1 MSNGMLPCGSPGG
14 PDCDDADAGDD
25 VIPPVDGDDGDPGT
39 QPPGDGGG
47 NPEPPVDDPDPPT
60 EEDPG
65 GGTNPPGGGGGGETP
80 GGGGGGGP
88 VDEEG
93 FDCGVEPPLAGEVI
107 STEPTQV
114 ALGEPYT
121 KRFGTGIKATDSS
134 TITINAPVVVGMNKR
149 GIESRRE
156 SIVKVNGGIC
166 RGGEY
171 GIIASISSTAYASRF
186 LNERN
191 GGVHAEHS
199 GTIIFGRDSLAK
211 NVRQMTCAD
220 ASFLYLIGTT
230 SQTTKFT
237 SDDTKAYK
245 LLSLRHMRLEGA
257 SHAETSSS
265 GTTATTFRGDF
276 EANEGSANYT
286 VDESS
291 SFESEPIITD

>member
-1 MSNGMLPCGSPGG
+1 MPNGMLPCGGPGAPECDE
-14 PDCDDADAGDD
+14 PDVPID
-25 VIPPVDGDDGDPGT
+25 VDPPVDDGSGDIGDPGT
-39 QPPGDGGG
+39 QPPGEGGG
-47 NPEPPVDDPDPPT
+47 DVNPPGEGEDPPT
-60 EEDPG
+60 EEDPDPE
-65 GGTNPPGGGGGGETP
+65 PPGEGGGGDD
-80 GGGGGGGP
+80 GGGP

-93 FDCGVEPPLAGEVI
+93 LSCGVEPPLTGVVV

-114 ALGEPYT
+114 ALGEPFT

-171 GIIASISSTAYASRF
+171 GIIASISSTAYAARF

-257 SHAETSSS
+257 SHAETNST
-265 GTTATTFRGDF
+265 GPTATIFRGDF

-291 SFESEPIITD
+291 SFESEPIVTD

>member
-1 MSNGMLPCGSPGG
+1 
-14 PDCDDADAGDD
+14 
-25 VIPPVDGDDGDPGT
+25 
-39 QPPGDGGG
+39 
-47 NPEPPVDDPDPPT
+47 
-60 EEDPG
+60 
-65 GGTNPPGGGGGGETP
+65 
-80 GGGGGGGP
+80 
-88 VDEEG
+88 
-93 FDCGVEPPLAGEVI
+93 
-107 STEPTQV
+107 
-114 ALGEPYT
+114 
-121 KRFGTGIKATDSS
+121 
-134 TITINAPVVVGMNKR
+134 MNKR

-171 GIIASISSTAYASRF
+171 GIIAAISSTAYAARF

-230 SQTTKFT
+230 SQTTKFS

-245 LLSLRHMRLEGA
+245 LLTLRHMRLEGA
-257 SHAETSSS
+257 SHAETNST
-265 GTTATTFRGDF
+265 GTTATIFRGDF
-276 EANEGSANYT
+276 ETIGNANYT

>member
-1 MSNGMLPCGSPGG
+1 MPTGTLPCGAPGTPECAG
-14 PDCDDADAGDD
+14 VDDPID
-25 VIPPVDGDDGDPGT
+25 VDPPAEDGTEDSGDPGT
-39 QPPGDGGG
+39 QPGGEGGG
-47 NPEPPVDDPDPPT
+47 DVNPPGEGEEDSTEENPDPEPPG
-60 EEDPG
+60 EG
-65 GGTNPPGGGGGGETP
+65 G

-93 FDCGVEPPLAGEVI
+93 LSCGVEPPLTGVEV

-114 ALGEPYT
+114 ALGEPFT

-171 GIIASISSTAYASRF
+171 GILASISSTAYAARF

-211 NVRQMTCAD
+211 NIRQMTCAD

-230 SQTTKFT
+230 SQTTKFS

-245 LLSLRHMRLEGA
+245 LLTLRHMRLEGA
-257 SHAETSSS
+257 SHAETHSS
-265 GTTATTFRGDF
+265 GTTATTFRGDLRTIG
-276 EANEGSANYT
+276 NENYT

-291 SFESEPIITD
+291 SFESEPNITD

>member
-1 MSNGMLPCGSPGG
+1 MSNGMLPCPGG
-14 PDCDDADAGDD
+14 FGCEDADQGDD
-25 VIPPVDGDDGDPGT
+25 PIPPADTGDPGT

-47 NPEPPVDDPDPPT
+47 NPEPPDEGDGPPT

-65 GGTNPPGGGGGGETP
+65 GGTQPPGGGGGGETP

-114 ALGEPYT
+114 AIGEPYT

-134 TITINAPVVVGMNKR
+134 TITIKAPVVVGMNKR

-171 GIIASISSTAYASRF
+171 GIIASISSTAYAARF

-257 SHAETSSS
+257 SHAETNST
-265 GTTATTFRGDF
+265 GTTATIFRGDF

-291 SFESEPIITD
+291 SFESEPTVTD